1 MYRDDHAPGL
11 MSTIRWVLIVLT
23 VVLAGWTVVSLAVAL
38 VRSNLGDAGY
48 SQRWPEL
55 VIRAVRPG
63 YPADRAGLRA
73 GDTIDIAPMSLHGR
87 LTVLGYRLP
96 LNGESAQLSIVRDG
110 KPLTFRFR
118 YGQQPSNSRV
128 FAIALTGMV
137 TAMLIAL
144 LVVFVLLRSP
154 TIEAFALWGFAITYS
169 YPDNWQVGYLAGDW
183 ADAIWSGCF
192 TDIISGI
199 AAASLIVLGL
209 RATQWP
215 HRGRYEI
222 AAVALGAGV
231 FALTQ
236 YADVLTLVFGIVPP
250 QSLARVAGQA
260 YLLPAILLGIIVGIA
275 FVQARGPS
283 RVRLRWITIGFGCLV
298 AGFVVRVVF
307 RSLPALDFAIWP
319 TFVNYFFINAG
330 FATLVF
336 AILRHD
342 LFDVGFVVNRAAI
355 YTALTG
361 VLVGAFAGL
370 NWSIGVLLKQTGLAL
385 PVDVIL
391 AAAVGLSLNVIQRRV
406 DRNVDRIFFRTRYL
420 TEQRLQRV
428 ARALPNVADGAAI
441 TQALVVEPV
450 EALGLH
456 AAALYRL
463 TPAGAYELVAARGWP
478 PGSPA
483 EVAAG
488 DPLVLHLSGVDAAL
502 RLEGVPHDAAF
513 PHGLPRPRIAFPL
526 WSRRELI
533 AFALYSTHHS
543 GAMLDPDEVALIE
556 RIATAATIALE
567 RVAAA
572 SLHERYAALK
582 ADYESIK
589 AQRDEFLAILG
600 GTHIPPRA
608 IASDG

>member
-1 MYRDDHAPGL
+1 MHPDERASGPL
-11 MSTIRWVLIVLT
+11 ATIRWVLIVLT
-23 VVLAGWTVVSLAVAL
+23 AVLAGWTVVSLTLAL
-38 VRSNLGDAGY
+38 VRSNLGDPGY
-48 SQRWPEL
+48 SQHWPEL

-63 YPADRAGLRA
+63 FPAERAGLRA

-87 LTVLGYRLP
+87 LTVLGYRQP
-96 LNGESAQLSIVRDG
+96 LNGENAQLSVVRDG

-118 YGQQPSNSRV
+118 YNQLPSDPHLLV
-128 FAIALTGMV
+128 IALVGMT
-137 TAMLIAL
+137 TAVLLAL
-144 LVVFVLLRSP
+144 LAIFVLLRSP
-154 TIEAFALWGFAITYS
+154 TIEAFALWGFAITS
-169 YPDNWQVGYLAGDW
+169 VNPDNWQVGYLAGDL
-183 ADAIWSGCF
+183 ADAIWSGCI
-192 TDIISGI
+192 TDIISGV
-199 AAASLIVLGL
+199 ATASLIVLGL
-209 RATQWP
+209 RATRWP
-215 HRGRYEI
+215 HRRRYEI
-222 AAVALGAGV
+222 AAVAVGVVV

-236 YADVLTLVFGIVPP
+236 SADVLTLIFGVVPS
-250 QSLARVAGQA
+250 QTLARLAGGA
-260 YLLPAILLGIIVGIA
+260 YLVPAVLLAIIVGIA
-275 FVQARGPS
+275 YVQARGPS
-283 RVRLRWITIGFGCLV
+283 RIRLRWITIGFGC
-298 AGFVVRVVF
+298 FVVGFAIRLVF
-307 RSLPALDFAIWP
+307 RSIPALDFALWP
-319 TFVNYFFINAG
+319 TFVNYFFVNAG
-330 FATLVF
+330 FATLAF
-336 AILRHD
+336 AILRRD

-385 PVDVIL
+385 PIDVIL

-406 DRNVDRIFFRTRYL
+406 DRNVDRIFFRNRYL
-420 TEQRLQRV
+420 AEQRLQRV

-441 TQALVVEPV
+441 THALVVEPV
-450 EALGLH
+450 ETLGLH

-463 TPAGAYELVAARGWP
+463 SPSGSYELVAARGWP

-483 EVAAG
+483 DIAAG

-533 AFALYSTHHS
+533 AFALYSTHQS

-556 RIATAATIALE
+556 RIATAGTIALE

-589 AQRDEFLAILG
+589 AQRDEFLALLG
-600 GTHIPPRA
+600 GAQPAPRA